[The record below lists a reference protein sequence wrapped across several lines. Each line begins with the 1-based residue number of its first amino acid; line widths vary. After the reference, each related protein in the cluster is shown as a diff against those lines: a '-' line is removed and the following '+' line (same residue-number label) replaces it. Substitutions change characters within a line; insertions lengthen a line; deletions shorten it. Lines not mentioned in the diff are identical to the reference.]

1 MPHESSHRA
10 TSTPGNLSYW
20 TICNATLC
28 PDDGKSGNDET
39 MAASGVNL
47 DALIPRED
55 FAAATVPFKGN
66 PTGTISMGLLKDD
79 FFVQSLR
86 KPDFQRETSNWT
98 PQKIVDLVAAFLDG
112 DLIPAI
118 ILWRSGQYVFVID
131 GAHRMSA
138 LLSWIYDDYGDKSR
152 SIEFFQNQIPEEQ
165 LKLAEQTRKLVEIN
179 IGTYASYLD
188 ANRTKFA
195 SDKVKDRLGMMNSNS
210 FIAQWVP
217 AVDAI
222 GAENSFFKINQAPT
236 PVDSVEKRIL
246 RGRRSAIAIATRAIN
261 RGGTGHK
268 YWADFSNENQAKIEA
283 EGKAI
288 YEALY
293 LPPMGGLPVK
303 TSDVPVGGRGYSSLP
318 FVFDLISLVNSIGS
332 KQSLGVDS
340 DGTLTISHLQS
351 VRKRIERITT
361 VSPGSLGL
369 HPLVYFYTRGGA
381 FQPVAFLAV
390 LQLVKRMV
398 DEEKLDKF
406 IEVRRAFED
415 FLVAHKEA
423 FTLIVKSQGA
433 GAKSRPALEDFLWI
447 ALEGLWSGKGDPQII
462 ESMSTDRRFRFFAT
476 PAPVRGDGEGGK
488 KFSTSTKSAAFVI
501 ELVQNGARCGIC
513 GGLLH
518 KNSISTDHIVRKQ
531 DGGGAHGKN
540 AQLAHPYCN
549 TTYKN

>member
-1 MPHESSHRA
+1 
-10 TSTPGNLSYW
+10 
-20 TICNATLC
+20 
-28 PDDGKSGNDET
+28 
-39 MAASGVNL
+39 MAGTGVNL

-86 KPDFQRETSNWT
+86 KPDFQRETSSWT

-152 SIEFFQNQIPEEQ
+152 SVEFFQNQIPEEQ
-165 LKLAEQTRKLVEIN
+165 LKFAEQTRKLIDAN
-179 IGTYASYLD
+179 IGTYSSYID
-188 ANRTKFA
+188 ANRTSFA
-195 SDKVKDRLGMMNSNS
+195 SDKVKERLGMMNSNS

-217 AVDAI
+217 AVDAV

-236 PVDSVEKRIL
+236 PVDPIEKRIL
-246 RGRRSAIAIATRAIN
+246 RGRRSAVAIATRAIN
-261 RGGTGHK
+261 RGGAGHK
-268 YWADFSNENQAKIEA
+268 YWSEFSVEQQAQIEA
-283 EGKAI
+283 QGKAI

-318 FVFDLISLVNSIGS
+318 FVFDLLSLVNGVGP
-332 KQSLGVDS
+332 KQPLNDDVD
-340 DGTLTISHLQS
+340 GQLTLAYLQA
-351 VRKRIERITT
+351 VHKRIERITT
-361 VSPGSLGL
+361 TFPGSLGL

-390 LQLVKRMV
+390 LQIVKKLVDGSRLN
-398 DEEKLDKF
+398 DF
-406 IEVRRAFED
+406 IRVRRQFED

-433 GAKSRPALEDFLWI
+433 GAKSRPALEDFLWLT
-447 ALEGLWSGKGDPQII
+447 LEGLWAGKNDPEII
-462 ESMSTDRRFRFFAT
+462 EGMSSDKRFRFFAT
-476 PAPVRGDGEGGK
+476 PAPARDGNAGTSHA
-488 KFSTSTKSAAFVI
+488 FSTATKSAAFVI
-501 ELVQNGARCGIC
+501 ELVHSGVRCALC
-513 GGLLH
+513 DGLLH
-518 KNSISTDHIVRKQ
+518 RNSITTDHIVRKQ
-531 DGGGAHGKN
+531 DGGSASGQN
-540 AQLAHPYCN
+540 AQLSHPYCN

>member
-1 MPHESSHRA
+1 
-10 TSTPGNLSYW
+10 
-20 TICNATLC
+20 
-28 PDDGKSGNDET
+28 
-39 MAASGVNL
+39 MAATGVNL

-165 LKLAEQTRKLVEIN
+165 IKLADQTRKLVELH

-195 SDKVKDRLGMMNSNS
+195 SDKVKERLGMMNSNS

-236 PVDSVEKRIL
+236 PVDPVEKRIL
-246 RGRRSAIAIATRAIN
+246 RGRRSAMAIATRAIN
-261 RGGTGHK
+261 RGGSGHK
-268 YWADFSNENQAKIEA
+268 YWAEFPVEAQTTIEA
-283 EGKAI
+283 QGKAI

-318 FVFDLISLVNSIGS
+318 FVFDLISLVNGVGPKQPLIDDPDGS
-332 KQSLGVDS
+332 
-340 DGTLTISHLQS
+340 LTITYLQN

-390 LQLVKRMV
+390 LQLVK
-398 DEEKLDKF
+398 KLVEQKALDDF
-406 IEVRRAFED
+406 IKVRRAFED
-415 FLVAHKEA
+415 FLVGHKEA

-433 GAKSRPALEDFLWI
+433 GAKSRPALEEFLWLT
-447 ALEGLWSGKGDPQII
+447 LEGLRAGKTDPEII
-462 ESMSTDRRFRFFAT
+462 EGMSSDKRFRFFAT
-476 PAPVRGDGEGGK
+476 PAPVRGDGSAGGK
-488 KFSTSTKSAAFVI
+488 AFSSGTKSAAFVT

-513 GGLLH
+513 HGLLH

-549 TTYKN
+549 STYKN

>member
-1 MPHESSHRA
+1 
-10 TSTPGNLSYW
+10 
-20 TICNATLC
+20 
-28 PDDGKSGNDET
+28 
-39 MAASGVNL
+39 MAATGVNL

-138 LLSWIYDDYGDKSR
+138 LLAWIYDDYGDKSR
-152 SIEFFQNQIPEEQ
+152 SIDFFQNQIPEEQ
-165 LKLAEQTRKLVEIN
+165 LKLADQTRKLIEAN

-188 ANRTKFA
+188 ANRTNFA
-195 SDKVKDRLGMMNSNS
+195 TDKVKERLGMMNSNS

-217 AVDAI
+217 AVDAV

-236 PVDSVEKRIL
+236 PVDAVEKRIL

-261 RGGTGHK
+261 RGGAGHK
-268 YWADFSNENQAKIEA
+268 YWSDFAIDQQARIEA
-283 EGKAI
+283 QGKAI
-288 YEALY
+288 NEALY
-293 LPPMGGLPVK
+293 LPPLGGLPVK

-318 FVFDLISLVNSIGS
+318 FVFDLLSLVN
-332 KQSLGVDS
+332 GVGAKNPLDPDP
-340 DGTLTISHLQS
+340 DGELTLTYLQA
-351 VRKRIERITT
+351 VHKRIERITT
-361 VSPGSLGL
+361 TSPGSLGL

-390 LQLVKRMV
+390 LQVVK
-398 DEEKLDKF
+398 KLTESSKLNEF
-406 IEVRRAFED
+406 IRVRRAFED

-433 GAKSRPALEDFLWI
+433 GAKSRPALEDFLWLT
-447 ALEGLWSGKGDPQII
+447 LEGLWAGKVDEQII
-462 ESMSTDRRFRFFAT
+462 AGMASDKRFRFFAT
-476 PAPVRGDGEGGK
+476 PAPVRGGEVGGK
-488 KFSTSTKSAAFVI
+488 AFSTATKSAAFVI

-513 GGLLH
+513 DGLLH
-518 KNSISTDHIVRKQ
+518 RNSISTDHIIRKQ
-531 DGGGAHGKN
+531 DGGTASGAN
-540 AQLAHPYCN
+540 AQVAHPYCN
-549 TTYKN
+549 STYKN

>member
-1 MPHESSHRA
+1 
-10 TSTPGNLSYW
+10 
-20 TICNATLC
+20 
-28 PDDGKSGNDET
+28 
-39 MAASGVNL
+39 MAANGVNL

-86 KPDFQRETSNWT
+86 KPDFQRETSSWT

-152 SIEFFQNQIPEEQ
+152 SVEFFQNQIPEEQ
-165 LKLAEQTRKLVEIN
+165 LKFAEQTRKLVESN

-195 SDKVKDRLGMMNSNS
+195 SDKVKERLGMMNSNS

-217 AVDAI
+217 AVDAV

-236 PVDSVEKRIL
+236 PVDPVEKRIL

-261 RGGTGHK
+261 RGGSGHK
-268 YWADFSNENQAKIEA
+268 YWSDFSEENQTKIER
-283 EGKAI
+283 EGKAV
-288 YEALY
+288 YDALY

-318 FVFDLISLVNSIGS
+318 FVFDFLSLVNGIGP
-332 KQSLGVDS
+332 KQPLVDDK
-340 DGTLTISHLQS
+340 DGQLTLSYLQI
-351 VRKRIERITT
+351 VHKRIERITT
-361 VSPGSLGL
+361 TSPGSLGL

-390 LQLVKRMV
+390 LQVVKKLV
-398 DEEKLDKF
+398 DGSKLNDF
-406 IEVRRAFED
+406 IKVRRSFED

-433 GAKSRPALEDFLWI
+433 GAKSRPALEEFIWLT
-447 ALEGLWSGKGDPQII
+447 LEGLWAGKNDPEII
-462 ESMSTDRRFRFFAT
+462 TSMSTDKRFRFFTA
-476 PAPVRGDGEGGK
+476 PAPVRGGGTSGK
-488 KFSTSTKSAAFVI
+488 AFSTATKSAAFVI
-501 ELVQNGARCGIC
+501 ELVQSGARCALC
-513 GGLLH
+513 RGLLH
-518 KNSISTDHIVRKQ
+518 RNSISTDHIVRKQ
-531 DGGGAHGKN
+531 DGGGADGAN

-549 TTYKN
+549 STYKN